1 MPLKMFLSAL
11 MFLLIMPGIHAQNI
25 QFGEA
30 TYYSD
35 AFQGKK
41 TSSGERYDKKKFTA
55 AHRTY
60 PHGTILRVTRTD
72 TNQSVDVK
80 VNDCGPHTKSR
91 IIDLSRAAA
100 EKINLV
106 NDGIAYVQLEVVKM
120 GRGRAPCGT
129 RASDIPASY
138 DNTSGEGVTIKGT
151 PSAPS
156 QGTFRLDA
164 LNPIQKGFAVQV
176 ASFRHFDY
184 ANNKANELKGKGF
197 QNVLISM
204 QGNVH
209 KVVIGPFNTRDEAK
223 VYQGNLKRKYKM
235 NGFIISLE

>member
-1 MPLKMFLSAL
+1 MPLKLIFSAIVS
-11 MFLLIMPGIHAQNI
+11 LLLCTTGEAQNV

-41 TSSGERYDKKKFTA
+41 TSSGQRYDKNKLTA

-72 TNQSVDVK
+72 NNLSVEVR

-91 IIDLSRAAA
+91 VIDLSRAAA
-100 EKINLV
+100 EKINLIH
-106 NDGIAYVQLEVVKM
+106 DGVAYVKIEVVRM
-120 GRGRAPCGT
+120 GKGRAPCG
-129 RASDIPASY
+129 ASMKSETPTSY
-138 DNTSGEGVTIKGT
+138 DNSGNVETKSPT
-151 PSAPS
+151 ANAPS
-156 QGTFRLDA
+156 QGTFRLEA
-164 LNPIQKGFAVQV
+164 LNPIHSGYAVQV
-176 ASFRHFDY
+176 ASFRNFDY
-184 ANNKANELKGKGF
+184 ANNKANELKSKGF

-223 VYQGNLKRKYKM
+223 VYMGNLRKNYNMK
-235 NGFIISLE
+235 GFIISLE

>member
-1 MPLKMFLSAL
+1 MILRSIVSAIVCLL
-11 MFLLIMPGIHAQNI
+11 MLTSVQAQNV

-41 TSSGERYDKKKFTA
+41 TASGQRYDKDKFTA

-72 TNQSVDVK
+72 NNLSVEVR

-91 IIDLSRAAA
+91 IIDLSRVAA
-100 EKINLV
+100 EKINLIQ
-106 NDGIAYVQLEVVKM
+106 DGVAYVKVEVVRM
-120 GRGRAPCGT
+120 GRGSAPCG
-129 RASDIPASY
+129 ASKKSNVPASY
-138 DNTSGEGVTIKGT
+138 DNSGAVETKSPVPST
-151 PSAPS
+151 PT
-156 QGTFRLDA
+156 QGTFRLEA
-164 LNPIQKGFAVQV
+164 LNPIQTGYAVQV
-176 ASFRHFDY
+176 ASFRNFDY
-184 ANNKANELKGKGF
+184 ANNKANELKAKGF

-204 QGNVH
+204 QGNIH

-223 VYQGNLKRKYKM
+223 VYMGNLRKKYKM
-235 NGFIISLE
+235 KGFIISLE